1 MVLQRLVSSPAT
13 LQPVSLGRVH
23 ASSLRCILLCKEVFA
38 ALVQTGVMRPAKPA
52 HLERFAVVVVMG
64 IDPDAIVFRSPAHL
78 AGLFVQLSR
87 SECPLYGDMGRV
99 LVGFAR
105 RQFACLVSLLR
116 RPAAFSGELF
126 SGEIPAG
133 DVALTG
139 LRRLVFT
146 VCS

>member
-99 LVGFAR
+99 LAWVRPSPVRLSGIALEATSGIFRGAI
-105 RQFACLVSLLR
+105 LR
-116 RPAAFSGELF
+116 GNSCR
-126 SGEIPAG
+126 
-133 DVALTG
+133 
-139 LRRLVFT
+139 
-146 VCS
+146 